1 MVPKNQ
7 RVIGTLFVFLS
18 STGFATVPTFTKKL
32 YAHDTNAMGVM
43 SVRFALAALL
53 MFAIRAVMLRNVP
66 WPGIKNS
73 AKLLLWGVCIMCI
86 SLTYFIAINDIDTG
100 LAIVLF
106 YANPLFIVLGSWL
119 IWKKRPSRNVLI
131 SLVFTMIGVFITVG
145 QIGDAS
151 MSAVAL
157 VLLSAVFFTIYLLGL
172 SHSLEQTDVITSVV
186 LVNAGGAIS
195 YWFLVVTTPGSLTSE
210 FPHDSVAWIYI
221 AGLVVFGTVTP
232 ILAGFAGLKRVGP
245 SMVSV
250 LTTLEPVL
258 AIAAGVIFLG
268 EDLTVNR
275 VVGASFVIGAL
286 IALSV
291 LEARTESSTGLGVIS
306 P

>member
-1 MVPKNQ
+1 MK
-7 RVIGTLFVFLS
+7 I
-18 STGFATVPTFTKKL
+18 
-32 YAHDTNAMGVM
+32 YEHDTNAMGVM
-43 SVRFALAALL
+43 SVRFTLAAAL
-53 MFAIRAVMLRNVP
+53 MFVVRAVMVRNTP
-66 WPGIKNS
+66 WPSVKNT
-73 AKLLLWGVCIMCI
+73 AKLLLWGVCITGI
-86 SLTYFIAINDIDTG
+86 SLTYFVAINDIDTG

-106 YANPLFIVLGSWL
+106 YANPLFIVFGSWI
-119 IWKKRPSRNVLI
+119 IWKKRPSKNVLI

-145 QIGDAS
+145 QIGNAS
-151 MSAVAL
+151 LGAVAL

-195 YWFLVVTTPGSLTSE
+195 YWLLHVTSPGSLTSE
-210 FPHDSVAWIYI
+210 FPHDSVAWLYV
-221 AGLVVFGTVTP
+221 AGLVIFGTVTP

-258 AIAAGVIFLG
+258 AIAAGVIFLA

-275 VVGASFVIGAL
+275 VIGASFVIGAL

-291 LEARTESSTGLGVIS
+291 LEARTETSAGLGVTS

>member
-1 MVPKNQ
+1 
-7 RVIGTLFVFLS
+7 
-18 STGFATVPTFTKKL
+18 
-32 YAHDTNAMGVM
+32 MGVM
-43 SVRFALAALL
+43 SVRFSLAALL
-53 MFAIRAVMLRNVP
+53 MFAIRAVMLRNTP
-66 WPGIKNS
+66 WPSIKNT
-73 AKLLLWGVCIMCI
+73 AKLLLWGVCIMGI

-106 YANPLFIVLGSWL
+106 YSNPIFIVAGSWL
-119 IWKKRPSRNVLI
+119 IWKQRPSRNVLI

-145 QIGDAS
+145 QIGNAS
-151 MSAVAL
+151 ISAVAL

-172 SHSLEQTDVITSVV
+172 SHSLEHTDVITSVV
-186 LVNAGGAIS
+186 LVNTGGAIS
-195 YWFLVVTTPGSLTSE
+195 YWFLVVTSPGSLTSE
-210 FPHDSVAWIYI
+210 FPHDSVAWLYI

-258 AIAAGVIFLG
+258 AIAAGVVFLG
-268 EDLTVNR
+268 EELTLNGVL
-275 VVGASFVIGAL
+275 GASFVIGAL

-291 LEARTESSTGLGVIS
+291 LEARTETSAGLGIIS

>member
-1 MVPKNQ
+1 MK
-7 RVIGTLFVFLS
+7 I
-18 STGFATVPTFTKKL
+18 
-32 YAHDTNAMGVM
+32 YEHDTNAMGVM
-43 SVRFALAALL
+43 SVRFTLAAAL
-53 MFAIRAVMLRNVP
+53 MFVVRAVMVRNTP
-66 WPGIKNS
+66 WPSVKNT
-73 AKLLLWGVCIMCI
+73 AKLLLWGVCIMGI

-106 YANPLFIVLGSWL
+106 YANPLFIVFGSWI

-186 LVNAGGAIS
+186 IVNAGGAIS
-195 YWFLVVTTPGSLTSE
+195 YWFLVVTSPGSLTSE
-210 FPHDSVAWIYI
+210 FPHDSVAWLYI
-221 AGLVVFGTVTP
+221 AGLVILGTVIP

-268 EDLTVNR
+268 ERLTINR
-275 VVGASFVIGAL
+275 VIGASFVIGAL

-291 LEARTESSTGLGVIS
+291 LEARTETSAGLGITS

>member
-1 MVPKNQ
+1 MPKNQ

-18 STGFATVPTFTKKL
+18 STGFAIVPTFTKKL
-32 YAHDTNAMGVM
+32 YAYDTNAMGVM
-43 SVRFALAALL
+43 SVRFALATLL
-53 MFAIRAVMLRNVP
+53 MFAIRAVMLRNAP
-66 WPGIKNS
+66 WPSLKNT
-73 AKLLLWGVCIMCI
+73 AKLLLWGVCIMGI

-106 YANPLFIVLGSWL
+106 YANPVFIVFGSWI
-119 IWKKRPSRNVLI
+119 IWKKRPSKNVLL

-145 QIGDAS
+145 QIGEAS
-151 MSAVAL
+151 LSAVAL
-157 VLLSAVFFTIYLLGL
+157 VLLSAIFFTIYLLGL

-195 YWFLVVTTPGSLTSE
+195 YWFLVATSPGSLTAE
-210 FPHDSVAWIYI
+210 FPHDSVAWLYI

-258 AIAAGVIFLG
+258 AIAAGVIFLS

-275 VVGASFVIGAL
+275 VVGAGFVIGAL

-291 LEARTESSTGLGVIS
+291 LEARTETSAGLGITS

>member
-1 MVPKNQ
+1 MPKNQ

-18 STGFATVPTFTKKL
+18 STGFATVPTFTMKI
-32 YAHDTNAMGVM
+32 YEHDTNAMGVM
-43 SVRFALAALL
+43 SVRFTLAAAL
-53 MFAIRAVMLRNVP
+53 MFIVRAVMVRDTP
-66 WPGIKNS
+66 WPSVKNT
-73 AKLLLWGVCIMCI
+73 AKLLVWGVCITGI

-106 YANPLFIVLGSWL
+106 YANPLFIVFGSWI
-119 IWKKRPSRNVLI
+119 IWKKRPSKNVLI

-145 QIGDAS
+145 QIGNAS
-151 MSAVAL
+151 LGAVVL
-157 VLLSAVFFTIYLLGL
+157 VLLSAIFFTIYLLGL

-195 YWFLVVTTPGSLTSE
+195 YWLLHITSPGSLTSE
-210 FPHDSVAWIYI
+210 FPHDSVAWLYV
-221 AGLVVFGTVTP
+221 AGLVIFGTVTP

-245 SMVSV
+245 NMVSV

-258 AIAAGVIFLG
+258 AIAAGVIFLA

-275 VVGASFVIGAL
+275 VIGASFVIGAL

-291 LEARTESSTGLGVIS
+291 LEARTETSAGLGVTS

>member
-1 MVPKNQ
+1 MPKNQ
-7 RVIGTLFVFLS
+7 RVIGTLLVFLS
-18 STGFATVPTFTKKL
+18 STGFAIVPTFTKKL
-32 YAHDTNAMGVM
+32 YAYDTNAMGVM
-43 SVRFALAALL
+43 SVRFALATLL
-53 MFAIRAVMLRNVP
+53 MFAIRAVMLRNAP
-66 WPGIKNS
+66 WPSLKNT
-73 AKLLLWGVCIMCI
+73 AKLLLWGVCIMGI

-106 YANPLFIVLGSWL
+106 YANPVFIVFGSWI
-119 IWKKRPSRNVLI
+119 IWKKRPSKNVLL

-145 QIGDAS
+145 QIGEAS
-151 MSAVAL
+151 LSAVAL
-157 VLLSAVFFTIYLLGL
+157 VLLSAIFFTIYLLGL

-195 YWFLVVTTPGSLTSE
+195 YWFLVATSPGSLTAE
-210 FPHDSVAWIYI
+210 FPHDSVAWLYI

-258 AIAAGVIFLG
+258 AIAAGVIFLS

-275 VVGASFVIGAL
+275 VVGAGFVIGAL

-291 LEARTESSTGLGVIS
+291 LEARTETSAGLGITS

>member
-1 MVPKNQ
+1 MPKNQ

-18 STGFATVPTFTKKL
+18 STGFATVPTFTKKI

-43 SVRFALAALL
+43 SVRFALATLL
-53 MFAIRAVMLRNVP
+53 MFAIRAVMLRNAP
-66 WPGIKNS
+66 WPSLKNT
-73 AKLLLWGVCIMCI
+73 AKLLLWGVCIMGI

-106 YANPLFIVLGSWL
+106 YANPLFIVFGSWI
-119 IWKKRPSRNVLI
+119 IWKKRPSKNVLI
-131 SLVFTMIGVFITVG
+131 SLIFTMIGVFITVG

-186 LVNAGGAIS
+186 IVNAGGAIS
-195 YWFLVVTTPGSLTSE
+195 YWFLVATSPGSLTSE
-210 FPHDSVAWIYI
+210 FPRDSVAWLYI

-275 VVGASFVIGAL
+275 VVGAGFVIGAL

-291 LEARTESSTGLGVIS
+291 LEARTETSAGLGITS

>member
-1 MVPKNQ
+1 MK
-7 RVIGTLFVFLS
+7 I
-18 STGFATVPTFTKKL
+18 
-32 YAHDTNAMGVM
+32 YEHDTNAMGVM
-43 SVRFALAALL
+43 SVRFTLAAAL
-53 MFAIRAVMLRNVP
+53 MFIVRAVMVRDTP
-66 WPGIKNS
+66 WPSIKNT
-73 AKLLLWGVCIMCI
+73 ANLLLWGVCITGI

-106 YANPLFIVLGSWL
+106 YANPLFIVFGSWI
-119 IWKKRPSRNVLI
+119 IWKKRPSKNVLI

-145 QIGDAS
+145 QIGNAS
-151 MSAVAL
+151 LGAVVL
-157 VLLSAVFFTIYLLGL
+157 VLLSAIFFTIYLLGL

-195 YWFLVVTTPGSLTSE
+195 YWLLHVTSPGSLTSE
-210 FPHDSVAWIYI
+210 FPHDSVAWLYV
-221 AGLVVFGTVTP
+221 AGLVIFGTVTP

-245 SMVSV
+245 NMVSV

-258 AIAAGVIFLG
+258 AIAAGVIFLA

-275 VVGASFVIGAL
+275 VIGASFVIGAL

-291 LEARTESSTGLGVIS
+291 LEARTETSAGLGVVS

>member
-1 MVPKNQ
+1 MPKNQ

-18 STGFATVPTFTKKL
+18 STGFAIVPTFTKKL
-32 YAHDTNAMGVM
+32 YAYDTNAMGIM
-43 SVRFALAALL
+43 SVRFTLAALL
-53 MFAIRAVMLRNVP
+53 MFAIRAIMLRNTP
-66 WPGIKNS
+66 WPKLK
-73 AKLLLWGVCIMCI
+73 ATVKLLFWGVCLMGI

-106 YANPLFIVLGSWL
+106 YANPVFIVFGSWI
-119 IWKKRPSRNVLI
+119 IWKKRPSKNVLI

-145 QIGDAS
+145 QIGNAS
-151 MSAVAL
+151 ISAVAL
-157 VLLSAVFFTIYLLGL
+157 VLLSAIFFTIYLLGL
-172 SHSLEQTDVITSVV
+172 SHSLEKTDVITSVV

-195 YWFLVVTTPGSLTSE
+195 YWFLVVTSPGSLTAE
-210 FPHDSVAWIYI
+210 FPHNSVAWLYI

-250 LTTLEPVL
+250 LTTVEPVL

-291 LEARTESSTGLGVIS
+291 LEARTETSAGLGVTS

>member
-1 MVPKNQ
+1 M
-7 RVIGTLFVFLS
+7 FLS
-18 STGFATVPTFTKKL
+18 STGFATVPTFTIKI
-32 YAHDTNAMGVM
+32 YEHDTNAMGVM
-43 SVRFALAALL
+43 SVRFTLAAAL
-53 MFAIRAVMLRNVP
+53 MFVVRAVMVRNTP
-66 WPGIKNS
+66 WPSVKNT
-73 AKLLLWGVCIMCI
+73 AKLLLWGVCITGI
-86 SLTYFIAINDIDTG
+86 SLTYFVAINDIDTG

-106 YANPLFIVLGSWL
+106 YANPLFIVFGSWI

-131 SLVFTMIGVFITVG
+131 SLIFTMIGVFITVG
-145 QIGDAS
+145 QIGNAS
-151 MSAVAL
+151 LGAVAL
-157 VLLSAVFFTIYLLGL
+157 VLLSAIFFTIYLLGL

-195 YWFLVVTTPGSLTSE
+195 YWLLHVTSPGSLTSE
-210 FPHDSVAWIYI
+210 FPHDSVAWLYV
-221 AGLVVFGTVTP
+221 AGLVIFGTVTP

-245 SMVSV
+245 NMVSV

-258 AIAAGVIFLG
+258 AIAAGVIFLA

-275 VVGASFVIGAL
+275 VIGASFVIGAL

-291 LEARTESSTGLGVIS
+291 LEARTETSAGLGVTS

>member
-1 MVPKNQ
+1 MPKNQ

-18 STGFATVPTFTKKL
+18 STGFATVPTFTIKI
-32 YAHDTNAMGVM
+32 YEHDTNAMGVM
-43 SVRFALAALL
+43 SVRFTLAAAL
-53 MFAIRAVMLRNVP
+53 MFVVRAVMVRNTP
-66 WPGIKNS
+66 WPSVKNT
-73 AKLLLWGVCIMCI
+73 AKLLLWGVCITGI
-86 SLTYFIAINDIDTG
+86 SLTYFVAINDIDTG

-106 YANPLFIVLGSWL
+106 YANPLFIVFGSWI

-145 QIGDAS
+145 QIGNAS
-151 MSAVAL
+151 LGAVAL
-157 VLLSAVFFTIYLLGL
+157 VLLSAIFFTIYLLGL

-195 YWFLVVTTPGSLTSE
+195 YWLLHVTSPGSLTSE
-210 FPHDSVAWIYI
+210 FPHDSVAWLYV
-221 AGLVVFGTVTP
+221 AGLVIFGTVTP

-245 SMVSV
+245 NMVSV

-258 AIAAGVIFLG
+258 AIAAGVIFLA
-268 EDLTVNR
+268 EDITVNR
-275 VVGASFVIGAL
+275 VIGASFVIGAL

-291 LEARTESSTGLGVIS
+291 LEARTETSAGLGVTS

>member
-1 MVPKNQ
+1 MPKNQ

-18 STGFATVPTFTKKL
+18 STGFATVPTFTKKI

-43 SVRFALAALL
+43 SVRFALATLL
-53 MFAIRAVMLRNVP
+53 MFAIRAVMLRDTP
-66 WPGIKNS
+66 WPSLKNT
-73 AKLLLWGVCIMCI
+73 AKLLLWGVCIMGI

-106 YANPLFIVLGSWL
+106 YANPLFIVFGSWI

-131 SLVFTMIGVFITVG
+131 SLIFTMIGVFITVG

-195 YWFLVVTTPGSLTSE
+195 YWFLVVTSPGSLTAE
-210 FPHDSVAWIYI
+210 FPHDSVAWLYI
-221 AGLVVFGTVTP
+221 TGLVVFGTVTP

-258 AIAAGVIFLG
+258 AIAAGVVFLG
-268 EDLTVNR
+268 EHLTVNR

-291 LEARTESSTGLGVIS
+291 LEARTETSAGLGVTS

>member
-1 MVPKNQ
+1 MLKNQ
-7 RVIGTLFVFLS
+7 RVIGTLCVFLS

-32 YAHDTNAMGVM
+32 YEHDTNAMGVM
-43 SVRFALAALL
+43 SVRFTLATLL
-53 MFAIRAVMLRNVP
+53 MFAIRAVMVRNAP
-66 WPGIKNS
+66 WPNLKDT
-73 AKLLLWGVCIMCI
+73 AKLMLWGVCIMGI

-106 YANPLFIVLGSWL
+106 YANPLFIVFGSWV
-119 IWKKRPSRNVLI
+119 IWKKRPNINVLI

-145 QIGDAS
+145 QVGNAS

-172 SHSLEQTDVITSVV
+172 SHSLERTDVITSVV
-186 LVNAGGAIS
+186 LVNAGGALS
-195 YWFLVVTTPGSLTSE
+195 YWFLVATSPGSLTSE
-210 FPHDSVAWIYI
+210 FPHDSVAWTYI
-221 AGLVVFGTVTP
+221 AGLVLVGTVTP

-258 AIAAGVIFLG
+258 AIAAGVVFLG

-275 VVGASFVIGAL
+275 VIGASFVLGAL

-291 LEARTESSTGLGVIS
+291 LEARSERSAGLRVVS

>member
-1 MVPKNQ
+1 VPKNQ

-18 STGFATVPTFTKKL
+18 STGFATVPTFTMKI
-32 YAHDTNAMGVM
+32 YEHDTNAMGVM
-43 SVRFALAALL
+43 SVRFTLAAAL
-53 MFAIRAVMLRNVP
+53 MFIVRAVMVRDTP
-66 WPGIKNS
+66 WPSIKNT
-73 AKLLLWGVCIMCI
+73 AKLLVWGVCVTGI

-106 YANPLFIVLGSWL
+106 YANPLFIVFGSWI
-119 IWKKRPSRNVLI
+119 IWKKRPSKNVLI

-145 QIGDAS
+145 QIGNAS
-151 MSAVAL
+151 LGAVVL
-157 VLLSAVFFTIYLLGL
+157 VLLSAIFFTIYLLGL

-195 YWFLVVTTPGSLTSE
+195 YWLLHVTSPGSLTSK
-210 FPHDSVAWIYI
+210 FPHDSVAWLYV
-221 AGLVVFGTVTP
+221 AGLVIFGTVTP

-245 SMVSV
+245 NMVSV

-258 AIAAGVIFLG
+258 AIAAGVIFLA

-275 VVGASFVIGAL
+275 VIGASFVIGAL

-291 LEARTESSTGLGVIS
+291 LEARTETSAGLGVTS

>member
-1 MVPKNQ
+1 MPKNQ
-7 RVIGTLFVFLS
+7 RVIGTLCVFLS

-43 SVRFALAALL
+43 SVRFTLAALL
-53 MFAIRAVMLRNVP
+53 MFAIRAVMVRNTP
-66 WPGIKNS
+66 WPNLKDT
-73 AKLLLWGVCIMCI
+73 AKLLLWGVCIMGI

-106 YANPLFIVLGSWL
+106 YANPLFIVFGSWI
-119 IWKKRPSRNVLI
+119 IWKKKPSKNILI
-131 SLVFTMIGVFITVG
+131 SLVFTMVGVFITVG
-145 QIGDAS
+145 QVGDAS

-157 VLLSAVFFTIYLLGL
+157 VLLSSIFFTIYLLGL
-172 SHSLEQTDVITSVV
+172 STSLKRTDVITSVA
-186 LVNAGGAIS
+186 LVNAGGALS
-195 YWFLVVTTPGSLTSE
+195 YWFLVVTSPGSLTSE
-210 FPHDSVAWIYI
+210 FPHDSTAWFLI

-232 ILAGFAGLKRVGP
+232 ILGSFAGLKRVGP
-245 SMVSV
+245 STVSV

-258 AIAAGVIFLG
+258 AIAAGVVFLG
-268 EDLTVNR
+268 ESLTINR
-275 VVGASFVIGAL
+275 LIGASFVIGAL

-291 LEARTESSTGLGVIS
+291 LEARTETSAGLGVTS

>member
-1 MVPKNQ
+1 VPKNQ
-7 RVIGTLFVFLS
+7 RVIGTLLVFLS
-18 STGFATVPTFTKKL
+18 STGFATVPTFTMKI
-32 YAHDTNAMGVM
+32 YEHDTNAMGVM
-43 SVRFALAALL
+43 SVRFTLAAAL
-53 MFAIRAVMLRNVP
+53 MFIVRAVMVRDTP
-66 WPGIKNS
+66 WPSIKNT
-73 AKLLLWGVCIMCI
+73 AKLLVWGVCVTGI

-106 YANPLFIVLGSWL
+106 YANPLFIVFGSWI
-119 IWKKRPSRNVLI
+119 IWKKRPSKNVLI

-145 QIGDAS
+145 QIGNAS
-151 MSAVAL
+151 LGAVVL
-157 VLLSAVFFTIYLLGL
+157 VLLSAIFFTIYLLGL

-195 YWFLVVTTPGSLTSE
+195 YWLLHVTSPGSLTSE
-210 FPHDSVAWIYI
+210 FPHDSVAWLYV
-221 AGLVVFGTVTP
+221 AGLVIFGTVTP

-245 SMVSV
+245 NMVSV

-258 AIAAGVIFLG
+258 AIAAGVIFLA

-275 VVGASFVIGAL
+275 VIGASFVIGAL

-291 LEARTESSTGLGVIS
+291 LEARTETSAGLGVTS

>member
-1 MVPKNQ
+1 M
-7 RVIGTLFVFLS
+7 FLS
-18 STGFATVPTFTKKL
+18 STGFATVPTFTMKI
-32 YAHDTNAMGVM
+32 YEHDTNAMGVM
-43 SVRFALAALL
+43 SVRFTLAAAL
-53 MFAIRAVMLRNVP
+53 MFVVRAVMVRNTP
-66 WPGIKNS
+66 WPSVKNT
-73 AKLLLWGVCIMCI
+73 AKLLLWGVCITGI
-86 SLTYFIAINDIDTG
+86 SLTYFVAINDIDTG

-106 YANPLFIVLGSWL
+106 YANPLFIVFGSWI

-145 QIGDAS
+145 QIGNAS
-151 MSAVAL
+151 LGAVAL

-195 YWFLVVTTPGSLTSE
+195 YWLLHVTSPGSLTSE
-210 FPHDSVAWIYI
+210 FPHDSVAWLYV
-221 AGLVVFGTVTP
+221 AGLVIFGTVTP

-245 SMVSV
+245 NMVSV

-258 AIAAGVIFLG
+258 AIAAGVIFLA

-275 VVGASFVIGAL
+275 VIGASFVIGAL

-291 LEARTESSTGLGVIS
+291 LEARTETSAGLGVTS

>member
-1 MVPKNQ
+1 MPKNQ

-18 STGFATVPTFTKKL
+18 STGFAIVPTFTKKL

-43 SVRFALAALL
+43 SVRFALATLL
-53 MFAIRAVMLRNVP
+53 MFAIRAVMLRNAP
-66 WPGIKNS
+66 WPSLKNT
-73 AKLLLWGVCIMCI
+73 AKLLLWGVCIMGI

-106 YANPLFIVLGSWL
+106 YANPVFIVFGSWI
-119 IWKKRPSRNVLI
+119 IWKKRPSKNVLI

-145 QIGDAS
+145 QIGEAS
-151 MSAVAL
+151 LSAVAL
-157 VLLSAVFFTIYLLGL
+157 VLLSAIFFTIYLLGL

-186 LVNAGGAIS
+186 IVNAGGAIS
-195 YWFLVVTTPGSLTSE
+195 YWFLVATSPGSLTAE
-210 FPHDSVAWIYI
+210 FPRDSVAWLYI

-275 VVGASFVIGAL
+275 VVGAGFVIGAL

-291 LEARTESSTGLGVIS
+291 LEARTETSAGLGITS

>member
-1 MVPKNQ
+1 M
-7 RVIGTLFVFLS
+7 FLS
-18 STGFATVPTFTKKL
+18 STGFATVPTFTKKI

-43 SVRFALAALL
+43 SVRFALATLL
-53 MFAIRAVMLRNVP
+53 MFAIRAVMLRNAP
-66 WPGIKNS
+66 WPSLKNT
-73 AKLLLWGVCIMCI
+73 AKLLLWGVCIMGI

-106 YANPLFIVLGSWL
+106 YANPLFIVFGSWI

-195 YWFLVVTTPGSLTSE
+195 YWFLVATSPGSLTSE
-210 FPHDSVAWIYI
+210 FPRDSVAWLYI
-221 AGLVVFGTVTP
+221 AGLVIVGTVIP
-232 ILAGFAGLKRVGP
+232 ILAGLAGLKRVGP

-268 EDLTVNR
+268 ERLTINR
-275 VVGASFVIGAL
+275 VIGASFVIGAL

-291 LEARTESSTGLGVIS
+291 LESRTETSAGLGVIS

>member
-1 MVPKNQ
+1 MPKNQ

-18 STGFATVPTFTKKL
+18 STGFAIVPTFTKKL
-32 YAHDTNAMGVM
+32 YAYDTNAMGVM
-43 SVRFALAALL
+43 SVRFALATLL
-53 MFAIRAVMLRNVP
+53 MFAIRAVMLRNAP
-66 WPGIKNS
+66 WPSLKNT
-73 AKLLLWGVCIMCI
+73 AKLLLWGVCIMGI

-106 YANPLFIVLGSWL
+106 YANPVFIVFGSWI
-119 IWKKRPSRNVLI
+119 IWKKRPSKNVLL

-145 QIGDAS
+145 QIGEAS
-151 MSAVAL
+151 LSAVAL
-157 VLLSAVFFTIYLLGL
+157 VLLSAIFFTIYLLGL

-195 YWFLVVTTPGSLTSE
+195 YWFLVVTSPGSLTAE
-210 FPHDSVAWIYI
+210 FPHDSVAWLYI

-258 AIAAGVIFLG
+258 AIAAGVIFLS

-275 VVGASFVIGAL
+275 VVGAGFVIGAL

-291 LEARTESSTGLGVIS
+291 LEARTETSAGLGITS

>member
-1 MVPKNQ
+1 VPKNQ

-18 STGFATVPTFTKKL
+18 STGFATVPTFTMKI
-32 YAHDTNAMGVM
+32 YEHDTNAMGVM
-43 SVRFALAALL
+43 SVRFTLAAAL
-53 MFAIRAVMLRNVP
+53 MFIIRAVMVRDTP
-66 WPGIKNS
+66 WPSIKNT
-73 AKLLLWGVCIMCI
+73 AKLLLWGVCITGI

-106 YANPLFIVLGSWL
+106 YANPLFIVFGSWI
-119 IWKKRPSRNVLI
+119 IWKKRPSKNVLI

-145 QIGDAS
+145 QIGNAS
-151 MSAVAL
+151 LGAVVL
-157 VLLSAVFFTIYLLGL
+157 VLLSAIFFTIYLLGL

-195 YWFLVVTTPGSLTSE
+195 YWLLHVTSPGSLTSE
-210 FPHDSVAWIYI
+210 FPHDSVAWLYV
-221 AGLVVFGTVTP
+221 AGLVIFGTVTP

-245 SMVSV
+245 NMVSV

-258 AIAAGVIFLG
+258 AIAAGVIFLA

-275 VVGASFVIGAL
+275 VIGASFVIGAL

-291 LEARTESSTGLGVIS
+291 LEARTETSAGLGVTS

>member
-1 MVPKNQ
+1 
-7 RVIGTLFVFLS
+7 
-18 STGFATVPTFTKKL
+18 FTKKL
-32 YAHDTNAMGVM
+32 YAYDTNALGVM
-43 SVRFALAALL
+43 SVRFTLAAIL
-53 MFAIRAVMLRNVP
+53 MLAIRAVMLRNTP
-66 WPGIKNS
+66 WPSLKNT
-73 AKLLLWGVCIMCI
+73 AKLLLWGVSLMGI

-106 YANPLFIVLGSWL
+106 YANPVFIVFGSWI
-119 IWKKRPSRNVLI
+119 IWKKRPGKNVLI
-131 SLVFTMIGVFITVG
+131 SLIFTMIGVFITVG
-145 QIGDAS
+145 QIGEAS
-151 MSAVAL
+151 LSAVAL

-172 SHSLEQTDVITSVV
+172 SHSLEKTDVITSVV

-195 YWFLVVTTPGSLTSE
+195 YWFLVATSPGSLTAE
-210 FPHDSVAWIYI
+210 FPHDSVAWLYI

-258 AIAAGVIFLG
+258 AIAAGVIFLS

-275 VVGASFVIGAL
+275 VVGAGFVIGAL

-291 LEARTESSTGLGVIS
+291 LEARTETSAGLGITS

>member
-1 MVPKNQ
+1 VPKNQ

-18 STGFATVPTFTKKL
+18 STGFATVPTFTMKI
-32 YAHDTNAMGVM
+32 YEHDTNAMGVM
-43 SVRFALAALL
+43 SVRFTLAAAL
-53 MFAIRAVMLRNVP
+53 MFIVRAVMVRDTP
-66 WPGIKNS
+66 WPSVKNI
-73 AKLLLWGVCIMCI
+73 AKLLVWGVCITGI

-106 YANPLFIVLGSWL
+106 YANPLFIVFGSWI
-119 IWKKRPSRNVLI
+119 IWKKRPSKNVLI

-145 QIGDAS
+145 QIGNAS
-151 MSAVAL
+151 LGAVVL
-157 VLLSAVFFTIYLLGL
+157 VLLSAIFFTIYLLGL

-195 YWFLVVTTPGSLTSE
+195 YWLLHVTSPGSLTSE
-210 FPHDSVAWIYI
+210 FPHDSVAWLYV
-221 AGLVVFGTVTP
+221 AGLVIFGTVTP

-245 SMVSV
+245 NMVSV

-258 AIAAGVIFLG
+258 AIAAGVIFLA

-275 VVGASFVIGAL
+275 VIGASFVIGAL

-291 LEARTESSTGLGVIS
+291 LEARTETSAGLGVTS

>member
-1 MVPKNQ
+1 MPKNQ

-18 STGFATVPTFTKKL
+18 STGFAIVPTFTKKL
-32 YAHDTNAMGVM
+32 YAYDTNALGVM
-43 SVRFALAALL
+43 SVRFTLAAIL
-53 MFAIRAVMLRNVP
+53 MLAIRAVMLRNTP
-66 WPGIKNS
+66 WPSLKNT
-73 AKLLLWGVCIMCI
+73 AKLLLWGVCIMGI

-106 YANPLFIVLGSWL
+106 YANPLFIVFGSWI

-195 YWFLVVTTPGSLTSE
+195 YWFLVVSSPGSLTSE
-210 FPHDSVAWIYI
+210 FPRGSVAWLYI

-258 AIAAGVIFLG
+258 AIAAGVIFLS

-275 VVGASFVIGAL
+275 VVGAGFVIGAL

-291 LEARTESSTGLGVIS
+291 LEARTETSAGLGITS

>member
-1 MVPKNQ
+1 MPKNQ

-18 STGFATVPTFTKKL
+18 STGFATVPTFTMKI
-32 YAHDTNAMGVM
+32 YEHDTNAMGVM
-43 SVRFALAALL
+43 SVRFTLAAAL
-53 MFAIRAVMLRNVP
+53 MFVVRAVMVRNTP
-66 WPGIKNS
+66 WPSVKNT
-73 AKLLLWGVCIMCI
+73 AKLLLWGVCITGI
-86 SLTYFIAINDIDTG
+86 SLTYFVAINDIDTG

-106 YANPLFIVLGSWL
+106 YANPLFIVFGSWI
-119 IWKKRPSRNVLI
+119 IWKKRPSKNVLI

-145 QIGDAS
+145 QIGNAS
-151 MSAVAL
+151 LGAVAL

-195 YWFLVVTTPGSLTSE
+195 YWLLHVTSPGSLTSE
-210 FPHDSVAWIYI
+210 FPHDSVAWLYV
-221 AGLVVFGTVTP
+221 AGLVIFGTVTP

-245 SMVSV
+245 NMVSV

-258 AIAAGVIFLG
+258 AIAAGVIFLA
-268 EDLTVNR
+268 EDITVNR
-275 VVGASFVIGAL
+275 VIGASFVIGAL

-291 LEARTESSTGLGVIS
+291 LEARTETSAGLGVTS

>member
-1 MVPKNQ
+1 MPKNQ

-43 SVRFALAALL
+43 SVRFALATLL
-53 MFAIRAVMLRNVP
+53 MFAIRAVMVRNTP
-66 WPGIKNS
+66 WPSFRNT
-73 AKLLLWGVCIMCI
+73 AKLLLWGVCIMGI

-106 YANPLFIVLGSWL
+106 YANPLFIVFGSWI

-145 QIGDAS
+145 QVGDAS
-151 MSAVAL
+151 LSAVAL

-172 SHSLEQTDVITSVV
+172 SHSLERTDVITSVV

-210 FPHDSVAWIYI
+210 FPHDSVAWMYI

-258 AIAAGVIFLG
+258 AIAAGVVFLG
-268 EDLTVNR
+268 EDLTINR
-275 VVGASFVIGAL
+275 LIGASFVIGAL

-291 LEARTESSTGLGVIS
+291 LEARTETSAGLGVTS

>member
-1 MVPKNQ
+1 
-7 RVIGTLFVFLS
+7 
-18 STGFATVPTFTKKL
+18 
-32 YAHDTNAMGVM
+32 MGVM
-43 SVRFALAALL
+43 SVRFTLATVL
-53 MFAIRAVMLRNVP
+53 MFVIRAVMVRDTP
-66 WPGIKNS
+66 WPNLKDT
-73 AKLLLWGVCIMCI
+73 AKLLLWGVCIMGI

-106 YANPLFIVLGSWL
+106 YANPLFIVFGSWI
-119 IWKKRPSRNVLI
+119 IWKKRPSKNVLI
-131 SLVFTMIGVFITVG
+131 SLVFTMIGIFITVG

-151 MSAVAL
+151 MSAVVL

-172 SHSLEQTDVITSVV
+172 SHSLERTDVITSVV
-186 LVNAGGAIS
+186 LVNAGGALS
-195 YWFLVVTTPGSLTSE
+195 YWFLVATSPGSLTSE
-210 FPHDSVAWIYI
+210 FPHDSVAWTYI
-221 AGLVVFGTVTP
+221 AALVVFGTVTP
-232 ILAGFAGLKRVGP
+232 IIAGFAGLKRVGP
-245 SMVSV
+245 STVSV

-275 VVGASFVIGAL
+275 VIGASFVLGAL

-291 LEARTESSTGLGVIS
+291 LESRAEASAGLRVVS

>member
-1 MVPKNQ
+1 MPKNQ
-7 RVIGTLFVFLS
+7 RLIGTLFVFLS
-18 STGFATVPTFTKKL
+18 STGFATVPTFTKKI
-32 YAHDTNAMGVM
+32 YAQDTNAMGVM
-43 SVRFALAALL
+43 SVRFALATLL
-53 MFAIRAVMLRNVP
+53 MFVIRAVMVRNTP
-66 WPGIKNS
+66 WPSLKDT
-73 AKLLLWGVCIMCI
+73 AKLLLWGVCIMGI

-106 YANPLFIVLGSWL
+106 YANPLFIVFGSWI
-119 IWKKRPSRNVLI
+119 IWKKRPSKNVLI
-131 SLVFTMIGVFITVG
+131 SLIFTMIGVFITVG

-186 LVNAGGAIS
+186 IVNAGGAIS
-195 YWFLVVTTPGSLTSE
+195 YWFLVVTSPGSLTSE
-210 FPHDSVAWIYI
+210 FPHDSVAWLYI
-221 AGLVVFGTVTP
+221 AGLVVLGTVTP
-232 ILAGFAGLKRVGP
+232 IIAGFAGLKRVGP
-245 SMVSV
+245 STVSV

-258 AIAAGVIFLG
+258 AIAAGIIFLS
-268 EDLTVNR
+268 EQLTINR
-275 VVGASFVIGAL
+275 VIGASFVIGAL

-291 LEARTESSTGLGVIS
+291 LEARSDSSAGLGVTS

>member
-1 MVPKNQ
+1 VPKNQ
-7 RVIGTLFVFLS
+7 RVIGTLLVFLS
-18 STGFATVPTFTKKL
+18 STGFATVPTFTMKI
-32 YAHDTNAMGVM
+32 YEHDTNAMGVM
-43 SVRFALAALL
+43 SVRFTLAAAL
-53 MFAIRAVMLRNVP
+53 MFIIRAVMVRDTP
-66 WPGIKNS
+66 WPSIKNT
-73 AKLLLWGVCIMCI
+73 AKLLLWGVCITGI

-106 YANPLFIVLGSWL
+106 YANPLFIVFGSWI
-119 IWKKRPSRNVLI
+119 IWKKRPSKNVLI

-145 QIGDAS
+145 QIGNAS
-151 MSAVAL
+151 LGAVVL
-157 VLLSAVFFTIYLLGL
+157 VLLSAIFFTIYLLGL

-195 YWFLVVTTPGSLTSE
+195 YWLLHITSPGSLTSE
-210 FPHDSVAWIYI
+210 FPHDSVAWLYV
-221 AGLVVFGTVTP
+221 AGLVIFGTVTP

-245 SMVSV
+245 NMVSV

-258 AIAAGVIFLG
+258 AIAAGVIFLA

-275 VVGASFVIGAL
+275 VIGASFVIGAL

-291 LEARTESSTGLGVIS
+291 LEARTETSAGLGVTS

>member
-1 MVPKNQ
+1 MPKNQ

-18 STGFATVPTFTKKL
+18 STGFATVPTFTKKI

-43 SVRFALAALL
+43 SVRFALATLL
-53 MFAIRAVMLRNVP
+53 MFVIRAVMVRNTP
-66 WPGIKNS
+66 WPSLKDT
-73 AKLLLWGVCIMCI
+73 AKLLLWGVCIMGI

-106 YANPLFIVLGSWL
+106 YANPLFIVFGSWI
-119 IWKKRPSRNVLI
+119 IWKKRPSKNVLI
-131 SLVFTMIGVFITVG
+131 SLIFTMIGVFITVG

-186 LVNAGGAIS
+186 IVNAGGAIS
-195 YWFLVVTTPGSLTSE
+195 YWFLVATSPGSLTAE
-210 FPHDSVAWIYI
+210 FPRDSVAWLYI

-275 VVGASFVIGAL
+275 VVGAGFVIGAL

-291 LEARTESSTGLGVIS
+291 LEARTETSAGLGITS